1 MFAAKALPRLTSSQ
15 SERVREVPRRDR
27 RLRKEAGN
35 QANAELDSL
44 LSKLPGHAMH
54 RAHQPSALGL
64 ALRTDGTAYNWG
76 GAKYDSLGQLLKPQ
90 IPNEHGANYE
100 RSESRRMDA
109 LALRL
114 RYPHDW
120 GVRAKAKKIAAET
133 DRSVRTVQKYFRDY
147 P

>member
-1 MFAAKALPRLTSSQ
+1 
-15 SERVREVPRRDR
+15 VPRRDR
-27 RLRKEAGN
+27 RLRKEAVN

-44 LSKLPGHAMH
+44 LAQVPRHAMH
-54 RAHQPSALGL
+54 RVNRPSALGL

-76 GAKYDSLGQLLKPQ
+76 GAKYDSLGQLRKPQ
-90 IPNEHGANYE
+90 IPDEQGANYE
-100 RSESRRMDA
+100 RSDHRRMDA
-109 LALRL
+109 SVLRL

-133 DRSVRTVQKYFRDY
+133 SLSVRTVQKYFRDY